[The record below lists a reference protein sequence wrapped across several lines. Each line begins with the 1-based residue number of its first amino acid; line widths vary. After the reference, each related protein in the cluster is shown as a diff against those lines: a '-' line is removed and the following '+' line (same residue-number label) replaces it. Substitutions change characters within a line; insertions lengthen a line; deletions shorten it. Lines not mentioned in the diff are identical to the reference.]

1 MKCKVCGLKF
11 TPTKEI
17 MYIGK
22 ESEHTGI
29 FTDTVYYDCC
39 DCPRC
44 GRQHILGDRIA
55 RLKTEDGEGD
65 DKR

>member
-17 MYIGK
+17 MYIGEEK
-22 ESEHTGI
+22 EHNGI
-29 FTDTVYYDCC
+29 FTDIVYYDCC

-55 RLKTEDGEGD
+55 RMKENGD
-65 DKR
+65 ES

>member
-1 MKCKVCGLKF
+1 MKCKICGLKF

-22 ESEHTGI
+22 EKEHTGI
-29 FTDTVYYDCC
+29 LTDIVYYDCC

-44 GRQHILGDRIA
+44 GRQYILGDRIA
-55 RLKTEDGEGD
+55 RMKENGD
-65 DKR
+65 ES